1 MVAPGRQEASGRRI
15 VMSPVIL
22 RRYLR
27 AKFVTMIG
35 GAFLFCCVLI
45 FMIDFLEMLRQ
56 AGKSGSVKM
65 TVVILITLLRLPA
78 YTEILLAFAV
88 LVGTIGALM
97 SLSRKS
103 ELAVMRAGGLS
114 VWQLLRPGLVLALVI
129 GVLAVTIYN
138 PLATAARTESER
150 LFAVTYGRESN
161 FLRAQSGGLWLRQ
174 DGSDGP
180 TVITAGASTRRGLE
194 LHAVTLIQF
203 DRSDAFIE
211 RVDGHTAT
219 LQEGYWLVTD
229 AVVTRTGAEP
239 ERFSTYHV
247 STYLTPDRVQ
257 SALGSLLSQ
266 SFWELPELI
275 EIAEKTGIAAGP
287 YRMQYALLVARPWLL
302 AVMVVLAATVSLR
315 SFRSGGIQT
324 MVILGLVGGI
334 GLFLLVEISRQV
346 GLAGLVPPW
355 VAVWVPVGVAGLL
368 ATTVLLHQED
378 G

>member
-1 MVAPGRQEASGRRI
+1 
-15 VMSPVIL
+15 MSPVIL

-56 AGKSGSVKM
+56 AGKSGSVQM
-65 TVVILITLLRLPA
+65 SIVILITLLRLPA

-88 LVGTIGALM
+88 LVGTIAALM

-114 VWQLLRPGLVLALVI
+114 VWQLLRPGLVLALLI
-129 GVLAVTIYN
+129 GVVAVSIYN

-180 TVITAGASTRRGLE
+180 TVITAGASTKRGLE

-211 RVDGHTAT
+211 RVDGAIAT

-229 AVVTRTGAEP
+229 AVVTRTGTEP

-247 STYLTPDRVQ
+247 STHLTPDRVQ

-275 EIAEKTGIAAGP
+275 EIAEKTGINAGP

-324 MVILGLVGGI
+324 MVMLGLVGGI